1 MEAMLDAGHDGLRG
15 ALALPRRLR
24 GFLMRLESRHI
35 AVLSA
40 VLLGSFW
47 GCGSSAV
54 QEAAL
59 VPVKGTVA
67 YKGKPLTQGTIEF
80 EPQTGGRLARGAI
93 QSDGTF
99 TLTTTKDGDGV
110 AAGTHLVYVRATGG
124 DAKKEVVPLKYT
136 QAASSGY
143 QVEVS
148 AEKNELA
155 INFK

>member
-1 MEAMLDAGHDGLRG
+1 MRLDA
-15 ALALPRRLR
+15 
-24 GFLMRLESRHI
+24 RHVAI
-35 AVLSA
+35 LSA
-40 VLLGSFW
+40 VLLGSGW
-47 GCGSSAV
+47 GCGSTGPV
-54 QEAAL
+54 PEPAL
-59 VPVKGTVA
+59 VPVKGKVT

-80 EPQTGGRLARGAI
+80 EPQTGGRLAKGVI

-99 TLTTTKDGDGV
+99 TLTTTQEGDGV
-110 AAGTHLVYVRATGG
+110 ATGTHVVSVRATGG